1 MSSVMLISLVLVY
14 LGNEMRRRNRK
25 KNTTRSELDDDEEE
39 EWNDY
44 GNDEGR

>member
-1 MSSVMLISLVLVY
+1 MLISLVLVY